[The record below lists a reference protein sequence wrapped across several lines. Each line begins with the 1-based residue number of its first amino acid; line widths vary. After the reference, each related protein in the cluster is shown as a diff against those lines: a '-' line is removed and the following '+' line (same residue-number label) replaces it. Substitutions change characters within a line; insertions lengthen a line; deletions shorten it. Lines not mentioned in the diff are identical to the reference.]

1 MTPASTYRL
10 QFGPRFRLSDAT
22 ALVPYFA
29 SLGIT
34 HIYASPLLKARP
46 GSEHGYDIT
55 DFNAL
60 NPEIGGWDEFVA
72 FTDALKARSM
82 GLVLDFVPN
91 HMGIGK
97 ADNAWWLD
105 VLEAGR
111 GSPYA
116 EFFDIEWEPLR
127 VPLRGKV
134 LLPLLGAHYGD
145 VLTKGELQLRFARQE
160 GTLSIWY
167 HEHRLP
173 LRARSYAAV
182 IRRGLGRAD
191 APPLDPAERAALA
204 RLADAFD
211 ALRRA
216 TRRRREEAA
225 RRAAGLKAELAAL
238 CRAEAPARF
247 MAEAATSFNGEPGSA
262 DSFRT
267 LHALLEHQFYRLAF
281 WRVAADEINYRR
293 FFNINELA
301 GVRMENRALFDRA
314 HALVGRMIAEGR
326 IVGLR
331 LDHVD
336 GLFDPEAY
344 CRHLQQ
350 FAQARRP
357 PGARGPFY
365 IAVEKILARHES
377 LRRSWPVAGTTGYE
391 FVNLVNG
398 LFVDPAGEPVCTA
411 AYEDFVGGPQNFDA
425 TALASKEIVI
435 ETLLAG
441 ELSVLAD
448 ALDRISERHWST
460 RDYTRQ
466 RLRDALKAVVKHFP
480 VYRTYVSSKG
490 VSAEDRRDIDW
501 AVAHAR
507 RGWAGADREIFDFV
521 RDALTGDLALRGR
534 PFRRAEILRFAM
546 RFQQYTGPIMAKSL
560 EDTAF
565 YRFHRLISL
574 NEVGG
579 DPRQFGVSV
588 AAFHRA
594 NQERAVRWPG
604 TMLAVA
610 THDTKR
616 GDGAR
621 LRIDVISEL
630 PDEWRRRVSRWSELN
645 RALRREV
652 DGAQA
657 PSRNDEYM
665 IYQSL
670 LGAWPPRTTAPGSA
684 ARLSL
689 AERLERFLVKALRE
703 AKAETSWDNPNEPY
717 ESACCAFA
725 RALLE
730 RDPNPFMADFADF
743 AARADFHAMLSGLS
757 ETVLHLTVP
766 GVPDIFQG
774 GEISS
779 DSFVDPDNRAP
790 VDFARRKAL
799 LVAAMPDGR
808 AKAEADG
815 SDGAIKVRVL
825 SALLRLR
832 QRNPALFRDGGYE
845 PLATGGT
852 HADRLV
858 AFVRRRRGDAVLVL
872 AGRLFATLLGAD
884 ARRYEGS
891 AWQDTHL
898 VLPRDLEGTWSDI
911 LTGAS
916 VCTEDGRL
924 AARTSLSELPAAV
937 LVKVTSSTN

>member
-1 MTPASTYRL
+1 MTLVSTYRL
-10 QFGPRFRLSDAT
+10 QFGPQFRLADAT
-22 ALVPYFA
+22 ALVPYLA
-29 SLGIT
+29 SLGIS

-55 DFNAL
+55 DYNAL
-60 NPEIGGWDEFVA
+60 NPEIGGWDDFVA
-72 FTDALKARSM
+72 FTDALKARGM
-82 GLVLDFVPN
+82 GLILDFVPN
-91 HMGIGK
+91 HMGIGQ

-116 EFFDIEWEPLR
+116 EFFDIEWEPQS

-145 VLTKGELQLRFARQE
+145 VLTKGELQLRFAPEE

-182 IRRGLGRAD
+182 IRRGLGRAE
-191 APPLDPAERAALA
+191 APALGAADRTALE
-204 RLADAFD
+204 RLAESFD
-211 ALRRA
+211 TLRRA
-216 TRRRREEAA
+216 SRRRRDDAA
-225 RRAAGLKAELAAL
+225 RRAASLKGELAAL
-238 CRAEAPARF
+238 CRAEGPAGF
-247 MAEAATSFNGEPGSA
+247 MAEAAASLNGVPDNA
-262 DSFRT
+262 DSFRP

-301 GVRMENRALFDRA
+301 GVRMENRTLFERA

-326 IVGLR
+326 IDGIR

-344 CRHLQQ
+344 CRHLQH

-377 LRRSWPVAGTTGYE
+377 LRKSWPIAGTTGYE
-391 FVNLVNG
+391 FANLVNG
-398 LFVDPAGEPVCTA
+398 LFVDPAGEPVCTE
-411 AYEDFVGGPQNFDA
+411 AYAEFAGRPQDFDT
-425 TALASKEIVI
+425 TAQASKEIAI

-448 ALDRISERHWST
+448 ALDRISERHWNT

-466 RLRDALKAVVKHFP
+466 RLRDALKAVVKYFP
-480 VYRTYVSSKG
+480 VYRTYVSGKG
-490 VSAEDRRDIDW
+490 VSAEDRRDIEW
-501 AVAHAR
+501 AVAQAR
-507 RGWAGADREIFDFV
+507 RGWSGADREIFDFV
-521 RDALTGDLALRGR
+521 RDALTGDLARRGK
-534 PFRRAEILRFAM
+534 PFRRAEVLRFAM

-594 NQERAVRWPG
+594 NQERAARWPT

-621 LRIDVISEL
+621 LRIDTISEFAG
-630 PDEWRRRVSRWSELN
+630 EWRQRVARWAELN

-652 DGAQA
+652 DGAMA
-657 PSRNDEYM
+657 PSRNDEYL

-670 LGAWPPRTTAPGSA
+670 LGAWPSGAGAAHAMSA
-684 ARLSL
+684 GTPL
-689 AERLERFLVKALRE
+689 ADRLERFLVKALRE

-717 ESACCAFA
+717 EAACCAFS

-730 RDPNPFMADFADF
+730 REPNPFLADFAEF
-743 AARADFHAMLSGLS
+743 AARADIFGMLNGLS
-757 ETVLHLTVP
+757 QTVLHLTVP
-766 GVPDIFQG
+766 GIPDIYQG
-774 GEISS
+774 GEVWNYSL
-779 DSFVDPDNRAP
+779 VDPDNRAP
-790 VDFARRKAL
+790 VDFAHRQAL
-799 LVAAMPDGR
+799 LAGAMPID
-808 AKAEADG
+808 KAEAWNNWSDG
-815 SDGAIKVRVL
+815 SIKMRVL
-825 SALLRLR
+825 STLLRLR
-832 QRNPALFRDGGYE
+832 RQDPALFRDGGYE
-845 PLATGGT
+845 PLAAEGAR
-852 HADRLV
+852 ADHLV
-858 AFVRRRRGDAVLVL
+858 AFARRRGGGAAIIL

-884 ARRYEGS
+884 ARRYEAG

-898 VLPRDLEGTWSDI
+898 ALPRDLEGAWSDA
-911 LTGAS
+911 LTGAVLS
-916 VCTEDGRL
+916 AQDGRL
-924 AARTSLSELPAAV
+924 AARACLSDLPTAV
-937 LVKVTSSTN
+937 LVRP